1 VRFATAV
8 GNIDVADQLPM
19 VKTPTIVFHCVHDHL
34 IPFSQGRLLA
44 CAVPNAALVV
54 LDSENHVL
62 LSSEPAWT
70 KMMEKM
76 ETFLTDQG

>member
-62 LSSEPAWT
+62 LSSELAWT